1 MKPVFRVKTHFLD
14 LQDNSYN
21 YQEDDLYP
29 RNGYEPTEDRI
40 KELSSNKNRRL
51 IPLIETVKYEELK
64 LNQLKEIAKRNNI
77 EGYSSK
83 NKSQLIKLLKNRGDE
98 NV

>member
-1 MKPVFRVKTHFLD
+1 M
-14 LQDNSYN
+14 
-21 YQEDDLYP
+21 
-29 RNGYEPTEDRI
+29 
-40 KELSSNKNRRL
+40 

>member
-1 MKPVFRVKTHFLD
+1 M
-14 LQDNSYN
+14 
-21 YQEDDLYP
+21 
-29 RNGYEPTEDRI
+29 
-40 KELSSNKNRRL
+40 SSNKNRRL
-51 IPLIETVKYEELK
+51 IPLIETVKYEEIK

-77 EGYSSK
+77 EGYSGK

>member
-21 YQEDDLYP
+21 YQEDDFYP
-29 RNGYEPTEDRI
+29 RKGYEPTEDRI

-64 LNQLKEIAKRNNI
+64 LNQLKEIATRNNI
-77 EGYSSK
+77 EGYSGK
-83 NKSQLIKLLKNRGDE
+83 NKTQLIKLLKNHGDE